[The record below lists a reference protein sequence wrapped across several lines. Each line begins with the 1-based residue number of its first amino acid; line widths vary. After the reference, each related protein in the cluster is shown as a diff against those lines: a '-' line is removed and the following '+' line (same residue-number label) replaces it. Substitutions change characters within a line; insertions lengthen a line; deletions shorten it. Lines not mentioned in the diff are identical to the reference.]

1 MRKIAKFES
10 DLLRT
15 YEDIAPQN
23 CENLQTLVCKFVP
36 LSIQTSVKFLD
47 LDCENL
53 QTFVWWGRASLC
65 PPTPPPPPPHK
76 RLNFEE
82 IYLH

>member
-23 CENLQTLVCKFVP
+23 CENLQTFVCKFVP

-65 PPTPPPPPPHK
+65 PPPQHMSVK
-76 RLNFEE
+76 FLNFEE